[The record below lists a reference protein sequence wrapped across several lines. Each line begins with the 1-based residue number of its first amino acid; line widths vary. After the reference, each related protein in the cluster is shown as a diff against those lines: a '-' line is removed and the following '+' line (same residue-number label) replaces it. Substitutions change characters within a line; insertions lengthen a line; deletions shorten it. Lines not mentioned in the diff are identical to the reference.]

1 MTTSPSAQIVAAS
14 LVTEAVV
21 DAEGRQLLV
30 RRMTALDRLRLFKAI
45 GPVLSQ
51 NNSYLGMAMLASSV
65 VMIDGVPVPA
75 PSTEGQ
81 IEGLVAKLGDIGI
94 AAVAD
99 ILASNTPLS
108 LGSTARETEWAS
120 RPGG

>member
-21 DAEGRQLLV
+21 DAGGRQLLV

-108 LGSTARETEWAS
+108 LGSTAQ
-120 RPGG
+120 GN